1 MTTMAA
7 SPRFRDQVITFASG
21 VTGRSL
27 EARLG
32 SQDADAVAFRED
44 MLAFWISAFAVS

>member
-7 SPRFRDQVITFASG
+7 SPRFRDQVITFAYG

-27 EARLG
+27 DARLG
-32 SQDADAVAFRED
+32 SQDAEAVTFRED
-44 MLAFWISAFAVS
+44 MLAFSISVFAVS